1 MSSDATE
8 VEFEYMGIEEL
19 EEIPRRNVTVVRF
32 HSSVTEMDDY
42 MFVECKQL
50 KKVVLNDGL
59 QKIEN
64 HSFYACKKLEHIH
77 FPSTLV
83 EVGSYAFAHCGSLRE
98 VVINEGLQKTGIDS
112 FSHCRKLQSI
122 RLPSTI
128 TEIGRGAFCGCH
140 SLREVV
146 LNEGLQTIGQMAFG
160 HCSSLERIAIP
171 STVRVISENTFWNCT
186 RLREIELHEGIQKI
200 GSNAFERCTSLE
212 RFTFP
217 KLSTRLETITLAGQ
231 TEVEEKVDNIRG
243 YLNVE
248 RRSSELFSSAANRA
262 WTNEWK
268 FVRAVIG
275 RIERLLTYYEVREA
289 TTLLELAMWKA
300 KMEEE
305 ETANRDVYRIGIPGP
320 VKDTIL
326 QLLNFRV

>member
-1 MSSDATE
+1 MSNKKIKSSE
-8 VEFEYMGIEEL
+8 IEFEYTGKEERNDV
-19 EEIPRRNVTVVRF
+19 PNNVTIVRF
-32 HSSVTEMDDY
+32 HSSVTEVDAGL
-42 MFVECKQL
+42 FKGCEQL
-50 KKVVLNDGL
+50 KKVVFNEGL
-59 QKIEN
+59 KKIGMNAFNNFNYSE
-64 HSFYACKKLEHIH
+64 LEHIN
-77 FPSTLV
+77 F
-83 EVGSYAFAHCGSLRE
+83 
-98 VVINEGLQKTGIDS
+98 
-112 FSHCRKLQSI
+112 
-122 RLPSTI
+122 PSTI

-146 LNEGLQTIGQMAFG
+146 LNEGLQTIGRMAFG

-305 ETANRDVYRIGIPGP
+305 ETANRDVYRIDIPGP
-320 VKDTIL
+320 VKDAIL
-326 QLLNFRV
+326 QFLNFRV